1 MAHSAAIA
9 CASETGGAQLY
20 RLLCSLYQNFL
31 FMRSA
36 VGHASSGNG
45 NRPINAFRSDGGG
58 AACAQKYTDA
68 GFSARKITYKIFF
81 SMYFM
86 VFHALMAAI
95 ETSHLALPVSAKA
108 ALHARK
114 SMRMQGPHACK
125 MA

>member
-1 MAHSAAIA
+1 MEFEEIRPTAGGGGMAHSAAIA

-68 GFSARKITYKIFF
+68 GFSAREIAYKILFPCILW
-81 SMYFM
+81 YFM
-86 VFHALMAAI
+86 
-95 ETSHLALPVSAKA
+95 HLW
-108 ALHARK
+108 
-114 SMRMQGPHACK
+114 QQ
-125 MA
+125 